1 MLLAQ
6 LNISCPLLYDNVV
19 TTNEE
24 NKLSFLL
31 FYKYSSSQKKGSS
44 CVEFVRVFVMKK
56 KK

>member
-44 CVEFVRVFVMKK
+44 YVEFVRVFVMNKK
-56 KK
+56 K